1 MKKLL
6 GILFLSLLL
15 SGNAKAE
22 LFEINNCAITSSEG
36 TPVRGKKGIPISH
49 QDFVYD
55 PDYYKDLNTAL
66 KIPKK
71 QFIENYKKC

>member
-6 GILFLSLLL
+6 SILVLSLLFVT
-15 SGNAKAE
+15 NAKAE

-36 TPVRGKKGIPISH
+36 MPMRDKKGIPISH
-49 QDFVYD
+49 KDFVYD
-55 PDYYKDLNTAL
+55 PDYYNDLNTAL

-71 QFIENYKKC
+71 QFSFKNL